1 MDHIQLTHTGAAFFN
16 KLISS
21 INQSLN
27 GLWLESNIGA
37 DSQMQKTKTKKKTKE
52 WINKVQPY
60 NTQVNIQSIWTQ
72 YR

>member
-37 DSQMQKTKTKKKTKE
+37 DSQMQKTKTKKKNVGVDK
-52 WINKVQPY
+52 
-60 NTQVNIQSIWTQ
+60 
-72 YR
+72 